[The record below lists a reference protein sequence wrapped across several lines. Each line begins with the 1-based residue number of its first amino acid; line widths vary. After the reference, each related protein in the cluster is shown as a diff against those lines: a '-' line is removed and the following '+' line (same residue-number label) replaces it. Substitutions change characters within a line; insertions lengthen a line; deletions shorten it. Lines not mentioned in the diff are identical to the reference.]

1 MRILPDLQT
10 AWWNGTVRR
19 QLIWGV
25 ALVHAVMM
33 SLFVYD
39 LSLRQRDFLIE
50 SQTSQAVSLAQNLS
64 LISATPLLSS
74 DLSGLQELTMAIGAY
89 PGVVHVM
96 VLLPNGKIMAHGQSE
111 LRGQFLADFADIAI
125 SNDPKPQ
132 LLAHSQALADVVMPV
147 LVNQD
152 RIGWVRVG
160 VSQSATANKLAAITQ
175 SGLLY
180 TLLAIVVGVLLAWAL
195 ASRLTRRLTALAKV
209 ADDVSIGKSQVRAWV
224 TGRDEVSHLAR
235 AFNVMLDALGAQW
248 QKEADLKD
256 ALKAEKELAQ
266 VTLASIGDAV
276 ITVDAQGLVTVM
288 NEAAQN
294 LTGRPLSQVLH
305 TMVNDFLE
313 FKDSATQD
321 RLPSP
326 VVQVLATGVAAQSG
340 RHTVLLTHQGS
351 LVPVDSLATPIFAE
365 NGCLMGCVLVLRDV
379 SEREMV
385 QERLQ
390 WQAGHDALTGLP
402 NRVLLADRFERAL
415 EKSNRDN
422 TQLAVCLLDLDK
434 FKPVN
439 DTYGHA
445 TGDALLVELT
455 ARLNQELRA
464 VDTLTRLGGD
474 EFVILLEDLA
484 DAVDLTGLLDRILQT
499 LAEPFEING
508 QRIEIT
514 GSLGLTVYPSDNSDP
529 DTLLRH
535 ADQAMYVAKQ
545 TGRDRYHRFD
555 VLQDLELASVHQT
568 LARVKQA
575 IVDDELRLYYQPKVN
590 LRNGVVEGFEALL
603 RWQHP
608 QDGMIPPLSFLPLVE
623 QSDVI
628 VDIGEWVI
636 TQALAQLAQWQQMGE
651 VWPVSV
657 NIAAR
662 HFQRED
668 FFGRLQHLLAR
679 YPQVSPALLEFEVLE
694 SVALGDVGA
703 MNALMA
709 NCRALGIRFSLDDF
723 GTGYSSLSYLKRIP
737 VHTLKIDQS
746 FVRDMI
752 DDVDDRALVES
763 IIHIASLFK
772 LSVIAEGV
780 ETQDQG
786 VLLLRLGCD
795 VVQGYGIA
803 RPMPAEQVLAW
814 ATQFQLDPQWCL
826 WGSVKWELGDLPLL
840 MAQRDHGAWIEDMLL
855 AVAQS
860 RPSNFLQARVQDPHL
875 CHLGHW
881 FDGQGQQRYGG
892 LPEFVALTPV
902 HKQMHALAVEILRLH
917 AAGELDAVD
926 RLCAELLASKD
937 EWLKRLTCL
946 QQAVLAE
953 MTSPPILSHS
963 TFAAYSPPSL
973 EQ

>member
-1 MRILPDLQT
+1 M
-10 AWWNGTVRR
+10 
-19 QLIWGV
+19 
-25 ALVHAVMM
+25 
-33 SLFVYD
+33 
-39 LSLRQRDFLIE
+39 
-50 SQTSQAVSLAQNLS
+50 
-64 LISATPLLSS
+64 
-74 DLSGLQELTMAIGAY
+74 
-89 PGVVHVM
+89 
-96 VLLPNGKIMAHGQSE
+96 
-111 LRGQFLADFADIAI
+111 
-125 SNDPKPQ
+125 
-132 LLAHSQALADVVMPV
+132 
-147 LVNQD
+147 
-152 RIGWVRVG
+152 
-160 VSQSATANKLAAITQ
+160 
-175 SGLLY
+175 
-180 TLLAIVVGVLLAWAL
+180 
-195 ASRLTRRLTALAKV
+195 
-209 ADDVSIGKSQVRAWV
+209 
-224 TGRDEVSHLAR
+224 
-235 AFNVMLDALGAQW
+235 
-248 QKEADLKD
+248 
-256 ALKAEKELAQ
+256 
-266 VTLASIGDAV
+266 
-276 ITVDAQGLVTVM
+276 
-288 NEAAQN
+288 
-294 LTGRPLSQVLH
+294 
-305 TMVNDFLE
+305 
-313 FKDSATQD
+313 
-321 RLPSP
+321 
-326 VVQVLATGVAAQSG
+326 
-340 RHTVLLTHQGS
+340 
-351 LVPVDSLATPIFAE
+351 
-365 NGCLMGCVLVLRDV
+365 
-379 SEREMV
+379 
-385 QERLQ
+385 
-390 WQAGHDALTGLP
+390 
-402 NRVLLADRFERAL
+402 
-415 EKSNRDN
+415 
-422 TQLAVCLLDLDK
+422 
-434 FKPVN
+434 
-439 DTYGHA
+439 
-445 TGDALLVELT
+445 
-455 ARLNQELRA
+455 
-464 VDTLTRLGGD
+464 
-474 EFVILLEDLA
+474 
-484 DAVDLTGLLDRILQT
+484 DLTGLLDRILQT

-860 RPSNFLQARVQDPHL
+860 RPLNFLQARVQDPHL

-917 AAGELDAVD
+917 AAGELDAMD

-937 EWLKRLTCL
+937 EWLKRLTRL
-946 QQAVLAE
+946 QQVVLAE
-953 MTSPPILSHS
+953 MTSPPILSPS
-963 TFAAYSPPSL
+963 TFAAHSPPSL

>member
-1 MRILPDLQT
+1 MTDHPSRLPKWL
-10 AWWNGTVRR
+10 AGSVRR

-50 SQTSQAVSLAQNLS
+50 SQASQAISLAQNLS

-74 DLSGLQELTMAIGAY
+74 DLASLQELTMAISAY
-89 PGVVHVM
+89 PGVTHVM
-96 VLLPNGKIMAHGQSE
+96 VLLPNGKIVAHDQSG
-111 LRGQFLADFADIAI
+111 LRGQYLADSARFGDVVD
-125 SNDPKPQ
+125 SSPQ
-132 LLAHSQALADVVMPV
+132 LLVRSSVLADVAVPV
-147 LVNQD
+147 LVHGD

-160 VSQSATANKLAAITQ
+160 VSQSATATQLAAITQ
-175 SGLLY
+175 SGLAY
-180 TLLAIVVGVLLAWAL
+180 TLLAIAVGVLLAWLL
-195 ASRLTRRLTALAKV
+195 ANRLTRRLTSLAKV
-209 ADDVSIGKSQVRAWV
+209 AADVSNGKLQVRALV
-224 TGRDEVSHLAR
+224 NGGDEVSQLAH
-235 AFNVMLDALGAQW
+235 AFNFMLDTLGEQW
-248 QKEADLKD
+248 RTERDLKD
-256 ALKAEKELAQ
+256 ALQAEKELAQ

-276 ITVDAQGLVTVM
+276 ITADAQGLVTFM
-288 NEAAQN
+288 NEVAQN
-294 LTGRPLSQVLH
+294 LTGWALTRVLY
-305 TMVNDFLE
+305 MPVADFLV

-321 RLPSP
+321 RLPNP
-326 VVQVLATGVAAQSG
+326 VMRVLASGVAAQSST
-340 RHTVLLTHQGS
+340 HTVLVTQQGS
-351 LVPVDSLATPIFAE
+351 PVSVETLATPIFS
-365 NGCLMGCVLVLRDV
+365 GLGGVLGCVLVLRDV
-379 SEREMV
+379 SERDQV

-390 WQAGHDALTGLP
+390 WQASHDALTGLP

-445 TGDALLVELT
+445 VGDALLVGLT

-499 LAEPFEING
+499 LAEPFEVNG
-508 QRIEIT
+508 HHIEIT
-514 GSLGLTVYPSDNSDP
+514 GSLGLTVFPADTSDP

-545 TGRDRYHRFD
+545 TGRNRYHRFD
-555 VLQDLELASVHQT
+555 VQQDLQQASEHQT
-568 LARVKQA
+568 LDRVKQA
-575 IVDDELRLYYQPKVN
+575 IVDDELLLYYQPKVN
-590 LRNGVVEGFEALL
+590 LRSGVVQGFEALL

-623 QSDVI
+623 QSEVI

-636 TQALAQLAQWQQMGE
+636 AQALAQLARWQTAGA

-668 FFGRLQHLLAR
+668 FFARLESLLAS
-679 YPQVSPALLEFEVLE
+679 YPQVSPALLEFEILE
-694 SVALGDVGA
+694 SVALGDVSA

-709 NCRALGIRFSLDDF
+709 NCRGLGIRFSLDDF

-737 VHTLKIDQS
+737 VQTLKIDQS
-746 FVRDMI
+746 FVRDML

-786 VLLLRLGCD
+786 VLLMRLGCD

-803 RPMPAEQVLAW
+803 RPMPASQVFEW
-814 ATQFQLDPQWCL
+814 ATQFRPDRQWSL
-826 WGSVKWELGDLPLL
+826 WADVKWELSDLPLL
-840 MAQRDHGAWIEDMLL
+840 MAQQDHVTWVNRVVQAAQGGPPGLPHAQLL
-855 AVAQS
+855 
-860 RPSNFLQARVQDPHL
+860 DPHQ
-875 CHLGHW
+875 CGFGHW
-881 FDGQGQQRYGG
+881 FDGSGQQHYGDM
-892 LPEFVALTPV
+892 PEFHAICQV
-902 HKQMHALAVEILRLH
+902 HLQVHALGSEIMQLH
-917 AAGELDAVD
+917 AAGELAAAAE
-926 RLCAELLASKD
+926 LCAKLLACKD
-937 EWLKRLTCL
+937 QLLLLLDDL
-946 QQAVLAE
+946 QKAAL
-953 MTSPPILSHS
+953 MKITSL
-963 TFAAYSPPSL
+963 
-973 EQ
+973 

>member
-1 MRILPDLQT
+1 MRFLPELQT
-10 AWWNGTVRR
+10 AWLNGTVRR

-33 SLFVYD
+33 TLFVYD

-111 LRGQFLADFADIAI
+111 LRGQFLADFTHIAV
-125 SNDPKPQ
+125 SNSRKPQ

-160 VSQSATANKLAAITQ
+160 VSQSATATKLAAITQ

-209 ADDVSIGKSQVRAWV
+209 ADDVSIGKSQVRALV

-276 ITVDAQGLVTVM
+276 ITVDAQGLVTFM

-305 TMVNDFLE
+305 TMVTDFLE

-321 RLPSP
+321 WLPSP
-326 VVQVLATGVAAQSG
+326 VVQVLASGVAAQSG
-340 RHTVLLTHQGS
+340 QHTVLVTRQGG
-351 LVPVDSLATPIFAE
+351 LVPVDSLATPIFAT
-365 NGCLMGCVLVLRDV
+365 NGRVLGCVLVLRDA

-415 EKSNRDN
+415 EKSNREN

-514 GSLGLTVYPSDNSDP
+514 GSLGLTVYPNDNSDP

-555 VLQDLELASVHQT
+555 VRQDLELASVHQT
-568 LARVKQA
+568 LERVKQA

-590 LRNGVVEGFEALL
+590 LRNGAVEGFEALL

-608 QDGMIPPLSFLPLVE
+608 QDGMIPPLSFLPLIE

-636 TQALAQLAQWQQMGE
+636 TQALVQLAQWQQMGE

-668 FFGRLQHLLAR
+668 FFVRLQHLLAR
-679 YPQVSPALLEFEVLE
+679 YPQVSPMLLEFEVLE
-694 SVALGDVGA
+694 SVALGDVNA

-780 ETQDQG
+780 ETQDLG

-826 WGSVKWELGDLPLL
+826 LGGGE
-840 MAQRDHGAWIEDMLL
+840 MGAERP
-855 AVAQS
+855 AVADGTA
-860 RPSNFLQARVQDPHL
+860 RPCGLSERSASGGSGQAI
-875 CHLGHW
+875 
-881 FDGQGQQRYGG
+881 
-892 LPEFVALTPV
+892 E
-902 HKQMHALAVEILRLH
+902 
-917 AAGELDAVD
+917 
-926 RLCAELLASKD
+926 
-937 EWLKRLTCL
+937 
-946 QQAVLAE
+946 
-953 MTSPPILSHS
+953 
-963 TFAAYSPPSL
+963 FAARAVVRSAPV
-973 EQ
+973 